1 MERGLSSGASLTN
14 LWVRY
19 SATVDKP
26 LAYSTL
32 SRRRLLW
39 IAAGKPDLW
48 SAPTETAR
56 APAAPV
62 APIAIASGLAYLDA
76 DGVALQVRRGALC
89 IRFRDS
95 AERLFQ
101 PGEHSLKTIILVGS
115 GGSLTVEAVRW
126 CEAARVGVLIAG
138 RHNEAFSLF
147 ATSPVLSA
155 KIKDG
160 ATALRRKQFTAD
172 AFKIARLI
180 VGLKIKSY
188 ALERAD
194 ERAALAR
201 LAKARAVTDI
211 ISIEGAA
218 TRLYWDRWR
227 GTPLAFRDNAPAAWK
242 TFQTRVAPTPRNRH
256 RSERTT
262 AIFSARH
269 ARHPIG
275 AQLNYAYKVA
285 LAQITRAIIG
295 HDLDPVYGFLHG
307 DRRGRLSFSYD
318 VLELFRARIDAVI
331 FKFVRL
337 RKFERAD
344 FAEFEGG
351 VVRLSNRLAR
361 DVAALLLRSIPFA
374 EIELAVRMI
383 AKAF

>member
-1 MERGLSSGASLTN
+1 MRSGARWRADRGPTQRGVQPVRN
-14 LWVRY
+14 LARAVRQNRGRRDGAAPQAIY
-19 SATVDKP
+19 
-26 LAYSTL
+26 
-32 SRRRLLW
+32 SRRFQDRP
-39 IAAGKPDLW
+39 PD
-48 SAPTETAR
+48 
-56 APAAPV
+56 
-62 APIAIASGLAYLDA
+62 
-76 DGVALQVRRGALC
+76 RRPQDQ
-89 IRFRDS
+89 I
-95 AERLFQ
+95 
-101 PGEHSLKTIILVGS
+101 
-115 GGSLTVEAVRW
+115 
-126 CEAARVGVLIAG
+126 
-138 RHNEAFSLF
+138 
-147 ATSPVLSA
+147 
-155 KIKDG
+155 
-160 ATALRRKQFTAD
+160 
-172 AFKIARLI
+172 
-180 VGLKIKSY
+180 Y

-351 VVRLSNRLAR
+351 VVGSRTGWRATLRRFCCGQSPSPRLN
-361 DVAALLLRSIPFA
+361 
-374 EIELAVRMI
+374 
-383 AKAF
+383 